1 MGGTATGG
9 SVATTS
15 GTSSTGG
22 TTAASID
29 WTIGRGSTA
38 CHAWQQAICDY
49 FVKCNAVDLTT
60 CANEI
65 QSISC
70 DSDTTATR
78 CATALESASCNNA
91 PTNCSLTAVVD
102 TAPAIQGCSDL
113 CQATCAHDVTCNAA
127 VNQCQNRC
135 ERQVG
140 CSSAVGI
147 TLDLEACITAI
158 GSASCSTPAL
168 PAICSGVILT

>member
-29 WTIGRGSTA
+29 WTIGRGTTA
-38 CHAWQQAICDY
+38 CHAWQQAACDY

-91 PTNCSLTAVVD
+91 PTNCSVNTVVD

-113 CQATCAHDVTCNAA
+113 CQAKCAHDTACNTAD
-127 VNQCQNRC
+127 NRCQRTC

-147 TLDLEACITAI
+147 TLNLAACIAAT
-158 GSASCSTPAL
+158 GSASCSTTAW